1 MNIPARFRAFALVLL
16 PAFFAVLILGCAGP
30 SGGIGTAIANTMFGE
45 SLPVYEPV
53 GENRADLRTAKTT
66 CNAQAL
72 QQVAPLR
79 AAAEAAENQRYQA
92 AAAAAAQQCSACMAA
107 AAAAGAAGGT
117 GLDPLQRSTCQLTAC
132 QSPSRHAV
140 NSFDNERH
148 QFFCSCM
155 TQDGWKC
162 AGTLKFRDVNAPI
175 SQAESGETPLHV
187 VALND
192 NADSVSWLVSKN
204 ANVNVKDANGF
215 TPMHWAAFRN
225 AIQAATAL
233 LNSGADI
240 DSQTNDGAT
249 PLQAAAAGDSDK
261 IAALLIER
269 GANINSTNI
278 DEWAP
283 LHTAARNNSRKVA
296 GLLISEGA
304 NIEAQGGDDG
314 MTPLHRAAFYGNVE
328 IADLLIARGAN
339 LDAKTYADETPL
351 DIARREGKRDVIALL
366 ERAARKAES
375 VESATASTND
385 NGDAESVFENAWR
398 SVVVVVTD
406 DGQGGGV
413 VINEPNQVATNCHVV
428 DESPNSIR
436 VYKGENRRAV
446 RDAPHSAE
454 IVSGDRE
461 RDVCIL
467 SVPGLW
473 AIPAK
478 IRPAAELEIGEEVYA
493 VGTPRGLDF
502 SISNG
507 IVSQLRAEAGESAP
521 LIQTSAAISPGSS
534 GGGLFDSRGRLV
546 GLTTWKIREGENLNF
561 AIPVDWALELR

>member
-1 MNIPARFRAFALVLL
+1 MKIPFFLRIFVVMLISFTGACVPTMTEITKQWDPVPGVRQVDLAHAYTACQTQIIGRAGLL
-16 PAFFAVLILGCAGP
+16 TVDLLMQSCMASAGWKPSCLRGWGGIQMDSCDEGGEIPVRAAGTQLHVAAFSDNDKTAAVLI
-30 SGGIGTAIANTMFGE
+30 GE
-45 SLPVYEPV
+45 
-53 GENRADLRTAKTT
+53 G
-66 CNAQAL
+66 
-72 QQVAPLR
+72 
-79 AAAEAAENQRYQA
+79 
-92 AAAAAAQQCSACMAA
+92 
-107 AAAAGAAGGT
+107 
-117 GLDPLQRSTCQLTAC
+117 
-132 QSPSRHAV
+132 
-140 NSFDNERH
+140 
-148 QFFCSCM
+148 
-155 TQDGWKC
+155 
-162 AGTLKFRDVNAPI
+162 
-175 SQAESGETPLHV
+175 
-187 VALND
+187 
-192 NADSVSWLVSKN
+192 
-204 ANVNVKDANGF
+204 ANVNEKNQHG
-215 TPMHWAAFRN
+215 W
-225 AIQAATAL
+225 
-233 LNSGADI
+233 
-240 DSQTNDGAT
+240 T
-249 PLQAAAAGDSDK
+249 PLRSAIFNDSEKVAD
-261 IAALLIER
+261 LLIKR
-269 GANINSTNI
+269 GANMRVANEDGETF
-278 DEWAP
+278 
-283 LHTAARNNSRKVA
+283 LHIAARHNSHKVA
-296 GLLISEGA
+296 GLLISGGA
-304 NIEAQGGDDG
+304 NIEAEEHKEGF
-314 MTPLHRAAFYGNVE
+314 TPLHFAAFHGSVE
-328 IADLLIARGAN
+328 VADLLVARGAS
-339 LDAKTYADETPL
+339 LQSESYSGDTPL
-351 DIARREGKRDVIALL
+351 DIAKQESKPDIVALL

-561 AIPVDWALELR
+561 AVPVDWALELR